1 MVVWK
6 SDTENTE
13 TGYKAKNLDQIEGFN
28 VPNFYVITRE
38 ETKNAV
44 KNNTNPRKI
53 LNQDINQEQL
63 QEWKKAFKEL
73 GMSNEVRNSNGKA
86 RNLVTGQRNN
96 VKASVRIS
104 EQPETTFKKEL
115 NVPKNRIEDTVK
127 ELLADYYQNKSE
139 DAPRH
144 PSIIVQKMIEP
155 EYTVAATTNY
165 KSDTHLVEA
174 VPGLGTTLEKA
185 QTRPEIHLTTPNK
198 EIESRIPNTQIKA
211 EKHPVNGSLRQKKI
225 ERNQPALNESEIK
238 KITGKLENQ
247 GLSAKFVYKRGTF
260 YAVDAKNSKETNPFT
275 DNQNHTTGIRASP
288 GEIKGRIGEQIQV
301 KETAQNLQNKPLI
314 LHKGS
319 YQSNIAQKA
328 RKKQI
333 PLIVNY
339 SQQLTEGQKI
349 QLSQNQTQIS
359 QDNHNTSSQKH
370 NPRNQQQ
377 KERHTTHKTRSET
390 QNKEPTPQKT
400 RKRNDNT
407 QNQETLVSASE
418 TLALNAQSGITL
430 SPPHHNSK
438 YAVSDRE
445 TTAQKTIPQENY
457 LTTYQEIFQKGKT
470 PEKEAKVID
479 ARKLQKEGLENA
491 LEYIEAKEKILVL
504 EEIQKETLYH
514 AIDQGL
520 ANFATTQHT
529 QSQLKQKLQE
539 AEKKYLIDGIR
550 EIRNNK

>member
-6 SDTENTE
+6 NNAENAE
-13 TGYKAKNLDQIEGFN
+13 VGYKAKNLEQIEGFN

-38 ETKNAV
+38 ETKKAV
-44 KNNTNPRKI
+44 QDNSNPRKI
-53 LNQDINQEQL
+53 LNQDINQEQQ

-104 EQPETTFKKEL
+104 EQPKTTFKKEL
-115 NVPKNRIEDTVK
+115 NVPKNQIEDTVK
-127 ELLADYYQNKSE
+127 ELLADYHQNKTE

-155 EYTVAATTNY
+155 EYTVATTTNY
-165 KSDTHLVEA
+165 KSDTHLVEV

-185 QTRPEIHLTTPNK
+185 TTRPEIHLTTPENK
-198 EIESRIPNTQIKA
+198 IKSRTPNTQLKA

-260 YAVDAKNSKETNPFT
+260 YAVDAKQAKETNPFT
-275 DNQNHTTGIRASP
+275 ENQKHTTGIRASP
-288 GEIKGRIGEQIQV
+288 GEIKGRVGEQIQV

-328 RKKQI
+328 RNKQI

-339 SQQLTEGQKI
+339 NQQLTEEKRI
-349 QLSQNQTQIS
+349 QLGQNQTKIQ
-359 QDNHNTSSQKH
+359 QNTNDNSRKH
-370 NPRNQQQ
+370 QTRNQKQ
-377 KERHTTHKTRSET
+377 KERHSNHKKRSGI
-390 QNKEPTPQKT
+390 QNNSEQQK
-400 RKRNDNT
+400 RGQKKSSDE
-407 QNQETLVSASE
+407 QKQKDSVSASE
-418 TLALNAQSGITL
+418 ILALNAQGGITL

-438 YAVSDRE
+438 YAVSSQE
-445 TTAQKTIPQENY
+445 TPAGENIPTENY
-457 LTTYQEIFQKGKT
+457 LTSYQEIFQHGKT
-470 PEKEAKVID
+470 NKEDTKIID
-479 ARKLQKEGLENA
+479 SRKLEEQGLENA
-491 LEYIEAKEKILVL
+491 LKYIEAENKILILEKI
-504 EEIQKETLYH
+504 QKDILYT
-514 AIDQGL
+514 AINQGF
-520 ANFATTQHT
+520 AKFATTQHK
-529 QSQLKQKLQE
+529 QSQLEQKLQE

-550 EIRNNK
+550 EIKHNQ